1 MCCTAFL
8 YRDFPNGWAP
18 LQHMIAEGL
27 VRSGSEKARQVAQ
40 EIVVKW
46 IRTNHAAFEKTGAMH
61 EKYDVEKCGA
71 SGGGGEY
78 KPQVSEVMS
87 FQHII
92 CFHCVHSKAKGQF
105 RLQICHC

>member
-1 MCCTAFL
+1 MAFFL

-27 VRSGSEKARQVAQ
+27 VRSGSEKARPVAQ

-46 IRTNHAAFEKTGAMH
+46 IRTNYAAFKETGAMH

-78 KPQVSEVMS
+78 KPQVSKTLCVMVIYLES
-87 FQHII
+87 GSSVVFMT
-92 CFHCVHSKAKGQF
+92 FT
-105 RLQICHC
+105 